1 MFGHQ
6 LADRHQKGEDIFYFC
21 FYMLEFLTSEEFS
34 LASISA
40 RARFD
45 RSRLLAGSA
54 SFWLTHS
61 LSLSLFCSSEN
72 DKQQQQQQQQQ
83 QQSAPISFDAQM
95 PRSDMVNVRW

>member
-1 MFGHQ
+1 MMFGHQ

-45 RSRLLAGSA
+45 RSLARWQCRFLA
-54 SFWLTHS
+54 NS
-61 LSLSLFCSSEN
+61 LSLSLSLLAPRMKSNSSN
-72 DKQQQQQQQQQ
+72 NSTNNNKVH
-83 QQSAPISFDAQM
+83 QSHLMPKCPAQT
-95 PRSDMVNVRW
+95 W